1 MLLYFCNEYDAMN
14 MMTMM
19 DYNGDEGDGDDDGED
34 DGDDKVKEM
43 DGRTSRE

>member
-1 MLLYFCNEYDAMN
+1 MFPEKGHDIYQVVVVDYD
-14 MMTMM
+14 
-19 DYNGDEGDGDDDGED
+19 GDQKSSDGDDDGED

>member
-1 MLLYFCNEYDAMN
+1 MLLCFCNEYDDN
-14 MMTMM
+14 
-19 DYNGDEGDGDDDGED
+19 DEYNGDDVDGGDDDDDGDD